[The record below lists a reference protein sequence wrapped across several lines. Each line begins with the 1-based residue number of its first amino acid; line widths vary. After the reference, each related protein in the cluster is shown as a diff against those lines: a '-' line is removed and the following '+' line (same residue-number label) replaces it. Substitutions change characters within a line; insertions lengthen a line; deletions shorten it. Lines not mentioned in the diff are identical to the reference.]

1 MGKLKKL
8 IALRIPEELEKALE
22 EAQWV
27 LRVKKTELIRKAI
40 REYLQR
46 HCPEVYEEF
55 LNEQRQRD
63 SET

>member
-1 MGKLKKL
+1 METRMFT
-8 IALRIPEELEKALE
+8 LRMEKTLDKALE
-22 EAQWV
+22 EAKWR
-27 LRVKKTELIRKAI
+27 LRKTKTVIIKEAI

-55 LNEQRQRD
+55 LNEQRQRG